1 MGENENAYGLQ
12 NTINRITNSVY
23 HIFSEDTIGKGKMKR
38 FSVAF
43 FSLLC

>member
-12 NTINRITNSVY
+12 NTINSVY
-23 HIFSEDTIGKGKMKR
+23 HIFSEDTIGKGKMNR
-38 FSVAF
+38 FFIAF